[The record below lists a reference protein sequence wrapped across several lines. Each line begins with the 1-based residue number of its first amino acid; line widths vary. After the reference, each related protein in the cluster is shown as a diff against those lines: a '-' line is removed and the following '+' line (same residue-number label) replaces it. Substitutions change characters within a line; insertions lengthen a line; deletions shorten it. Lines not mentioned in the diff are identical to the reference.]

1 MKKDALKQP
10 GGTLKKKRWTR
21 DDTELTLLGL
31 PAAIWFLLFCY
42 LPMFGLIIAF
52 KDYRIQPGKSFLY
65 SLLHSDWVGF
75 SNFNFFLSSKQFPML
90 LRNTIVYNLV
100 FIVLGIVLPVGL
112 AMMIS
117 QIYSKTLYASQD
129 VRTPVKTSMI
139 SLAVA
144 AIIYVAAFP
153 FVGYLAIPVGIVIS
167 GYLKNYLLGRACRR
181 RSLIHTDARTVRA
194 ILAFFALAIIMGAG
208 LWFVPITNIWI
219 LFIAIGAYGIIYLP
233 IAYMIDRKI

>member
-10 GGTLKKKRWTR
+10 GGVLKKKRWTR

-75 SNFNFFLSSKQFPML
+75 SNFSFFLSSKQFPML
-90 LRNTIVYNLV
+90 LRNTIVYNIV

-117 QIYSKTLYASQD
+117 QILSRGK
-129 VRTPVKTSMI
+129 
-139 SLAVA
+139 
-144 AIIYVAAFP
+144 
-153 FVGYLAIPVGIVIS
+153 
-167 GYLKNYLLGRACRR
+167 
-181 RSLIHTDARTVRA
+181 
-194 ILAFFALAIIMGAG
+194 
-208 LWFVPITNIWI
+208 
-219 LFIAIGAYGIIYLP
+219 
-233 IAYMIDRKI
+233 